1 MSKVCS
7 MILIACCAVAPLPVM
22 TAVMTA
28 AETAGEANT
37 PAATQAVGTTM
48 AKKANVRFGP
58 SLQAKVVATLDAG
71 TPVEVLGLAQG
82 LPDWYVIRF
91 PREGSAWVHEKVLKA
106 QPDGKSYV
114 VTEDRA
120 RARDDARV
128 GGNIVAELALGETVE
143 AKDRARV
150 GAWIPVYPA
159 SAVAYVHKSV
169 LNVPQVIGQAVE
181 QKVQQDNK
189 LDHVWSEVQ
198 NRYAAYKTALD
209 RDVEIAAKLDWE
221 YLNKQLDSVVI
232 DHPSVRVQLAAKRL
246 QDRIAPVVSAA
257 LQVQRQNNIIPL
269 RDVPGQAPI
278 VTAADMPTVKTPTN
292 SEPAPT
298 EIKKPVID
306 PLPKITPVPEPTKPS
321 DPVVSAAAA
330 DQIKQAASNA
340 PAAAPVAEFAAQGFL
355 EERGIA
361 SVGTNYVIIDKN
373 GKVCAFVKVKA
384 GVDIQLSEFFWRLVG
399 VKGATTPIAPETHGQ
414 GSAPLPLVE
423 VEDVML
429 LAR

>member
-1 MSKVCS
+1 MSKMCS
-7 MILIACCAVAPLPVM
+7 LLLIACCAVAPLPVM
-22 TAVMTA
+22 TA
-28 AETAGEANT
+28 AEAAGEANA

-58 SLQAKVVATLDAG
+58 SLHAKVVATIDAG

-106 QPDGKSYV
+106 QPDGKSYI

-128 GGNIVAELALGETVE
+128 GGNIVAELALGEIVE
-143 AKDRARV
+143 AKERARV

-189 LDHVWSEVQ
+189 LDDLWSEVQ
-198 NRYAAYKTALD
+198 NRYAAYKSALD

-221 YLNKQLDSVVI
+221 YLNKQLDTVVI

-269 RDVPGQAPI
+269 RDVPGQAP
-278 VTAADMPTVKTPTN
+278 VVVAAAPADVQTAVPTVAQAPQAQPA
-292 SEPAPT
+292 PAPT
-298 EIKKPVID
+298 EIKKPAID
-306 PLPKITPVPEPTKPS
+306 PLPKTEPVKPTV
-321 DPVVSAAAA
+321 DAATA
-330 DQIKQAASNA
+330 DQMKQAAANA
-340 PAAAPVAEFAAQGFL
+340 PAVAAPAAEFAAQGFL

-373 GKVCAFVKVKA
+373 GKVCAFVKVKP

-399 VKGATTPIAPETHGQ
+399 VKGAVTTITPDKHGQ
-414 GSAPLPLVE
+414 GAAPLPLVE